1 MSAVTVRGVALGQG
15 RPKIIVPIF
24 AQTAADAAGQAAAL
38 GATAADLAEL
48 RLDPLRAGDGSLP
61 DAAALCVAVRR
72 VRAALDGRLPLL
84 VTLRTGAEGGS
95 RPCTPE
101 EYAALLGGLLDAAG
115 AFELLDVEF
124 AAAGPQLPGLCRR
137 AQAAGLAVVASKHDF
152 AKTPP
157 RAEMA
162 AALCAMGDA
171 GADIAKLA
179 VMPTG
184 PADAAELLAATAL
197 ARSRR
202 PALPLITMAMGPAG
216 AVTRVCGGAFGSCA
230 TFGTAGVSSAPG
242 QPDAARLRAALDA
255 LGGCLA

>member
-1 MSAVTVRGVALGQG
+1 
-15 RPKIIVPIF
+15 
-24 AQTAADAAGQAAAL
+24 
-38 GATAADLAEL
+38 
-48 RLDPLRAGDGSLP
+48 
-61 DAAALCVAVRR
+61 
-72 VRAALDGRLPLL
+72 

-101 EYAALLGGLLDAAG
+101 EYAALLGSLLDAAG

-179 VMPTG
+179 VMPAG

-230 TFGTAGVSSAPG
+230 SFGTAGGSSAPG
-242 QPDAARLRAALDA
+242 QPGAARLRAALDA